1 LTPNDDSE
9 NLVWEKLAD
18 DKNCS
23 VILSEAKDPTTA
35 GSTSGTARRSHDAQ
49 VFLHAKDALAS

>member
-23 VILSEAKDPTTA
+23 VILSEAKDPQLPEA
-35 GSTSGTARRSHDAQ
+35 PPAQ
-49 VFLHAKDALAS
+49 QGVPTMLRFFSMPRTL